1 MSIAI
6 ALALVAALIA
16 NVPAASPER
25 PGSALPAMI
34 IRVSASPSISPKT
47 IARTIEEAT
56 GIWREL
62 GFTFDWRGGP
72 REVAPYMHSTEA
84 GPYAPSTLRVVI
96 SEEEGLKRAKD
107 TPLGWITF
115 DDQNSPEQVIHIS
128 YGNALSLLA
137 LSRPVVGPID
147 KMPTLE
153 RDIRLSR
160 AMGRALAHE
169 LGHYLLAS
177 KSHTASGLMQAT
189 RSAVEFF
196 GPDRVHFE
204 LDPVQQEAV
213 AARFAK
219 GRVLASR

>member
-1 MSIAI
+1 MPIAI
-6 ALALVAALIA
+6 ALVAALVA
-16 NVPAASPER
+16 NEPAAAPER
-25 PGSALPAMI
+25 PDTALPTMV

-47 IARTIEEAT
+47 VARAIDEAT
-56 GIWREL
+56 SIWREL
-62 GFTFDWRGGP
+62 GVTFDCRVGP
-72 REVAPYMHSTEA
+72 REIAPYIRSTEA
-84 GPYAPSTLRVVI
+84 GPYMPSTLRVVI
-96 SEEEGLKRAKD
+96 SEEEGLKRPKD

-115 DDQNSPEQVIHIS
+115 DEQDSPEQVIHIS
-128 YGNALSLLA
+128 YGNALSLLTA
-137 LSRPVVGPID
+137 SRPVVGPID
-147 KMPTLE
+147 KMPGLE
-153 RDIRLSR
+153 REIRLSR

-189 RSAVEFF
+189 RTAVEFF

-204 LDPVQQEAV
+204 LDPVQQAVV